1 MIGKHKTKIVKDG
14 NEITVTYHQT
24 AVVIVTKKW
33 VTLNSGGHTTATTK
47 KRMNQVSETYHLGFY
62 VYQQQ
67 FKWVVR
73 YKGLDL
79 EFFDGIVL
87 ER

>member
-14 NEITVTYHQT
+14 NEITVTYHDT
-24 AVVIVTKKW
+24 PVVTIDKKW
-33 VTLNSGGHTTATTK
+33 VTLNSGGHQTQTTK
-47 KRMNQVSETYHLGFY
+47 RRMNQVSDTYHLGFS
-62 VYQQQ
+62 VYQKQ

-79 EFFDGIVL
+79 EFFNGIVL